1 MWHHHDCVHVLLI
14 WAALT
19 HLSWQQTIKS
29 AWTQIPTFY
38 LSSPEDPRST
48 QTFTRRI
55 NFCYESCREITWSE
69 FALDLPTY
77 TSPHKDINISHR
89 AFYLWV
95 QVKNRHQP
103 EQINLLIIS
112 KTHILLCDCFGT
124 ATNQPLR
131 GGTFVRHI
139 KIYPATLGGSSFQNK
154 RACLQRIKWKD
165 TKKVKYAIR
174 LLYFTELPEEVF
186 PWSDKVKQTH
196 AVNVSSLRL
205 VPVIGW
211 DADWIFSLIQ

>member
-1 MWHHHDCVHVLLI
+1 MTVFMSYSYGDHWPVL
-14 WAALT
+14 A
-19 HLSWQQTIKS
+19 QTIKS

-38 LSSPEDPRST
+38 LSRPVDPRSM
-48 QTFTRRI
+48 QTFTWRI
-55 NFCYESCREITWSE
+55 NFCYESCWEITLSE

-77 TSPHKDINISHR
+77 MFPHKDINISHR

-103 EQINLLIIS
+103 EQISLLINS
-112 KTHILLCDCFGT
+112 KTRILLCDCFGT

-131 GGTFVRHI
+131 GGTFVRQI
-139 KIYPATLGGSSFQNK
+139 KIYPATLGESSFQNK

-165 TKKVKYAIR
+165 TKKAKYAIR

-186 PWSDKVKQTH
+186 PWSDKVNQTH
-196 AVNVSSLRL
+196 ALNVSSL
-205 VPVIGW
+205 
-211 DADWIFSLIQ
+211 